1 MKISTKGRYALRIM
15 TDLAIRYG
23 DRYVSLKEV
32 SERQEISM
40 KYLEAIVSL
49 LNKAGFVESARGKAG
64 GYRLAK
70 KPAECVIADILI
82 VTEGSIAPIAC
93 LDDAENQC
101 PRAGKCLTLP
111 MWKGLDKVIY
121 DYLSNYTIADLV
133 CQEYNI

>member
-1 MKISTKGRYALRIM
+1 MKISTKGRYALRFMI
-15 TDLAIRYG
+15 DLAINYN
-23 DRYVSLKEV
+23 DKYVSLKEV
-32 SERQEISM
+32 SDRQEISM

-49 LNKAGFVESARGKAG
+49 LHKAGFVESARGNAG

-70 KPAECVIADILI
+70 KPDECVIADILI

-93 LDDAENQC
+93 LEGGVNQC

-111 MWKGLDKVIY
+111 LWQGLDRVIY
-121 DYLSNYTIADLV
+121 DYLANYTVADLV